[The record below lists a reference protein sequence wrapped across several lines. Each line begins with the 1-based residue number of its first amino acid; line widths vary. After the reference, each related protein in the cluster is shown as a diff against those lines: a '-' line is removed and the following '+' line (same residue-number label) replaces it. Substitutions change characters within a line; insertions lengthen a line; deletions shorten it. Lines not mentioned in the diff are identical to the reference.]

1 MIEWIPNNFAC
12 NSYNGKILITIRF
25 EFNDTSFNS
34 DTFLEIRNVAAL
46 SQKCTIRRNLSIASL
61 VGRLQEKYRRISL
74 PRTKLLTRW
83 RISMA
88 YELPVDLA
96 QIRFASQKK
105 SGGGGRREALE
116 RYEQTESYFSPIEL
130 EYIDEKLFRWL
141 QYISKVYWY
150 FLQFWYNNVYNDSIP
165 HLLVNKHTIHTIY
178 VYRYFPMHR
187 FVYCIYFTFPNF

>member
-105 SGGGGRREALE
+105 SGGGGE
-116 RYEQTESYFSPIEL
+116 RGARAIRANGIVFFSHRIRIHRWEIIQVITVYFESLLI
-130 EYIDEKLFRWL
+130 LFAIL
-141 QYISKVYWY
+141 I
-150 FLQFWYNNVYNDSIP
+150 
-165 HLLVNKHTIHTIY
+165 
-178 VYRYFPMHR
+178 
-187 FVYCIYFTFPNF
+187 

>member
-61 VGRLQEKYRRISL
+61 VGRLQRNIAGFLCPERNCWQGEEFRWLTSYQWTWRRSVL
-74 PRTKLLTRW
+74 RARRK
-83 RISMA
+83 
-88 YELPVDLA
+88 V
-96 QIRFASQKK
+96 
-105 SGGGGRREALE
+105 GGGGREALE